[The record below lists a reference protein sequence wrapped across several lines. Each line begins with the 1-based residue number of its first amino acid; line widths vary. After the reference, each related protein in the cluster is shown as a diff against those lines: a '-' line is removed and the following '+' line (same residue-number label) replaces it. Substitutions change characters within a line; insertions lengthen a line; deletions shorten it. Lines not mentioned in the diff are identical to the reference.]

1 MNPSENLNIKDITE
15 VGIWVRLNRIH
26 MLHEGNQSVA
36 DWRMLKG
43 VHAGNK
49 QTNKKKLLKC
59 LSSSSNYLQSLCGDW
74 HIVEQWR
81 ETAEDGSE
89 QYGLFEMSKICQ
101 LFLLALS
108 TLIVVVCNH
117 SMRHEESYLW

>member
-43 VHAGNK
+43 VHAG
-49 QTNKKKLLKC
+49 KKTKPKKTC
-59 LSSSSNYLQSLCGDW
+59 LSSSSNYLRSLRGDW
-74 HIVEQWR
+74 HIVER
-81 ETAEDGSE
+81 EGKLRRMEANRMVSLRCLRFVSSVNVNRS
-89 QYGLFEMSKICQ
+89 GLQPQF
-101 LFLLALS
+101 AP
-108 TLIVVVCNH
+108 
-117 SMRHEESYLW
+117 